1 MNHQS
6 QVAFGAVVGA
16 IVGAAAGY
24 LFFTEH
30 GRVLRERMEPT
41 IDDMRREFTR
51 FQKTIEKVG
60 ELANDG
66 LRVVNEFNQART
78 QAHPSNPTSH

>member
-1 MNHQS
+1 VNAQS
-6 QVAFGAVVGA
+6 QVIFGAVVGT

-24 LFFTEH
+24 LFYTEH
-30 GRVLRERMEPT
+30 GRLLRDRMEPA
-41 IDDMRREFTR
+41 IDEMRREFMR

-66 LRVVNEFNQART
+66 MRVVNEFNQARAQGYPT
-78 QAHPSNPTSH
+78 APTSH

>member
-6 QVAFGAVVGA
+6 QVIFGAVVGA

-24 LFFTEH
+24 LFFTEN
-30 GRVLRERMEPT
+30 GRVFRDRFEPT
-41 IDDMRREFTR
+41 IDEMRREFTR
-51 FQKTIEKVG
+51 FQKTVEKVG

-66 LRVVNEFNQART
+66 MRVVTEFNQARAQGYPT
-78 QAHPSNPTSH
+78 NPTSH